1 MANDMEEAER
11 AYMLAE
17 ERFVAGDLAGA
28 LRSARNSKRLF
39 ASLPTLQN
47 AAAAYEVHAAAAAAA
62 RGGKMS
68 WYAVLGLRQ
77 DAAVV
82 THEDV
87 KRQYRRLCLVLHPDK
102 NPSAAADGAFKL
114 LHQAWEALSTRHPP
128 GRPTPSVSATKPS
141 KKAPPPP
148 RPRAPPCRERRKTG
162 GSQRRP
168 PSPEWSSFGF
178 TAPPEPDGSTFDF
191 RAWREAYARAN
202 GAIYC
207 GHCDTESA
215 AEGGAGHGKSGTGGR
230 CHSCGARS
238 SPVGPMFTCQAACP
252 GCGERLSSP
261 VSVGVCCGYVAT
273 VHVRSRE
280 SATAF

>member
-1 MANDMEEAER
+1 MANDMEEEAER

-28 LRSARNSKRLF
+28 LRSARNANRLF
-39 ASLPTLQN
+39 SSLPALQN
-47 AAAAYEVHAAAAAAA
+47 AAAAYEVHAAAAR
-62 RGGKMS
+62 RGRTN

-77 DAAVV
+77 EETAVT

-114 LHQAWEALSTRHPP
+114 LQQAWEALSARHPP
-128 GRPTPSVSATKPS
+128 GRPTPSVSASKPS

-148 RPRAPPCRERRKTG
+148 PPPRPRASPCRERRKTG

-178 TAPPEPDGSTFDF
+178 TAPPEPDGST
-191 RAWREAYARAN
+191 AWREAYARAN

-215 AEGGAGHGKSGTGGR
+215 AAEGGAGHGKSGSGGR
-230 CHSCGARS
+230 CH
-238 SPVGPMFTCQAACP
+238 
-252 GCGERLSSP
+252 
-261 VSVGVCCGYVAT
+261 
-273 VHVRSRE
+273 
-280 SATAF
+280 